1 MLISIC
7 EFKIQIRRTS
17 TVGADNSTITT
28 QTIDHHGQ
36 HILNNVQSSSHLIHQ
51 TKNHQ
56 SLLSTPNDNNTK
68 QISNNNIDDMESKD
82 NSNHSNATTAY
93 ERKKNPQNPNRKPFL
108 GNSYRANN
116 NNNNNNTNVHHNIN
130 ASTNNQT
137 TIHSSSSALHAGIRK
152 AMNRLED
159 DITKRIDDGNK
170 KAETDGNKKIGLQ
183 RHQSMVTES
192 GGNNHMYSS
201 GAGHHHLDTNSTPP
215 TYDRANS
222 SHNSGLFNIIMFF
235 DRSS

>member
-1 MLISIC
+1 MLNHFVLTSFC
-7 EFKIQIRRTS
+7 EYQIQIRRTS

-28 QTIDHHGQ
+28 QTTDHHGQ
-36 HILNNVQSSSHLIHQ
+36 HIPNNVQTSSHLIHQ

-56 SLLSTPNDNNTK
+56 SLISAPNDNNTK
-68 QISNNNIDDMESKD
+68 PISNNNIDDTDTKD
-82 NSNHSNATTAY
+82 NSNHSNVTTAY

-116 NNNNNNTNVHHNIN
+116 NNNTNVHHNSN

-170 KAETDGNKKIGLQ
+170 KPENDGNKKIGLQ
-183 RHQSMVTES
+183 RHQTMAAES

-201 GAGHHHLDTNSTPP
+201 GAGHHHSDTNSTPP

-222 SHNSGLFNIIMFF
+222 SQNSGLFI
-235 DRSS
+235 

>member
-7 EFKIQIRRTS
+7 EFQIQMRRTS
-17 TVGADNSTITT
+17 TVAADNSTITSQIT
-28 QTIDHHGQ
+28 DHHVQ
-36 HILNNVQSSSHLIHQ
+36 HIPNTLQSSPHLIHQ

-56 SLLSTPNDNNTK
+56 SLLSAPNDNNITK
-68 QISNNNIDDMESKD
+68 QISNNNIDNTEPKD
-82 NSNHSNATTAY
+82 NSNHSNATSAY
-93 ERKKNPQNPNRKPFL
+93 ERKKNPQNPNRKPFM

-116 NNNNNNTNVHHNIN
+116 NNNTNVHHNSN

-170 KAETDGNKKIGLQ
+170 KAENDGNKKIGLQ
-183 RHQSMVTES
+183 RHQSMAADA

-201 GAGHHHLDTNSTPP
+201 GAGHHHTDTNSTPP

-222 SHNSGLFNIIMFF
+222 SQNSGLFI
-235 DRSS
+235 